1 MEFVSSTQSEIEE
14 AETGSHVWFKT
25 EATTTTTTEEEEDLG
40 ENGEQIEQTD
50 EATNR
55 RIEFGR

>member
-1 MEFVSSTQSEIEE
+1 MEFVSSTQSEIKE
-14 AETGSHVWFKT
+14 AEVGSHVWFKT
-25 EATTTTTTEEEEDLG
+25 EATTTTTDEEEDLG